1 MSDGE
6 TGAPAGTGHSI
17 AHLDK
22 RQKQLRKQL
31 NKHVAELR
39 RIMRHADT
47 PQDSGVLCAH
57 TLAAA
62 LQEKLTALSDSL
74 LEALEPDDIEEA
86 SDGWDEVVEEDL
98 NVLDDEVC
106 EEAEQEL
113 LSLQEAV
120 PQRDE
125 PSQSAQSIATDEA
138 LRPVKRNW
146 QDVAREMQQMA
157 NVKRGRGQPV
167 HFRR

>member
-6 TGAPAGTGHSI
+6 TDAPAGTGHSI
-17 AHLDK
+17 AHLEK

-62 LQEKLTALSDSL
+62 MQEKLTALSDSL
-74 LEALEPDDIEEA
+74 LEALEPDDLEEA

-106 EEAEQEL
+106 EEAEQAL
-113 LSLQEAV
+113 LSSQEAKSQLDEQ
-120 PQRDE
+120 PAQR
-125 PSQSAQSIATDEA
+125 IATDEA

-157 NVKRGRGQPV
+157 NAKRGRPAY
-167 HFRR
+167 FRR

>member
-6 TGAPAGTGHSI
+6 TDAPAGTGHSI
-17 AHLDK
+17 AYLDK
-22 RQKQLRKQL
+22 KQKQLRKQL

-57 TLAAA
+57 SLAAA

-106 EEAEQEL
+106 EEAEHEL

-125 PSQSAQSIATDEA
+125 PSQPAQSIATDEA

-157 NVKRGRGQPV
+157 NAKRGRGQPG